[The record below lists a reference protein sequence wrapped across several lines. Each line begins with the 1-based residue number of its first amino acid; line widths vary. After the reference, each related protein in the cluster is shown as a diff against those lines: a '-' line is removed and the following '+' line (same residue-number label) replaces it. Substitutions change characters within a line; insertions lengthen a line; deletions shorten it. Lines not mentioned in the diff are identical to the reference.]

1 MSLTAM
7 NPTCQA
13 LFWSLDTSQVFYASP
28 QCQEEGAS
36 AVSMVHKESW
46 KTKILSALLRVM
58 GLPIARPR

>member
-7 NPTCQA
+7 SPTCQA
-13 LFWSLDTSQVFYASP
+13 LFWSLDTSQVLYDPP

-36 AVSMVHKESW
+36 AVSMTHKESW

-58 GLPIARPR
+58 GLPIAGPR